1 MKKPKIST
9 LITLSLLFSFS
20 ALSTSYFQDRL
31 DETHHLVSANDKSI
45 TLLGTQINI
54 GDAAPNFKVVDA
66 NFSPVKLSDFNGKTV
81 LISVVPSIDTGL
93 CSLQTQRFN
102 QEVTALQGDIVI
114 LTISNDL
121 PYAQARFCKSEKI
134 SNLKVLSDS
143 VWRDFGQKYGLLIKD
158 MGLLTRA
165 IFIIDENSTVSYKE
179 IVPNI
184 SHLPNMDLVLTQ
196 LKEHLSATKTKK

>member
-1 MKKPKIST
+1 MKKPKIYPLVAFSM
-9 LITLSLLFSFS
+9 LFSAS
-20 ALSTSYFQDRL
+20 VLSNPFNQQNLT
-31 DETHHLVSANDKSI
+31 ETNHLVKASNKSI
-45 TLLGTQINI
+45 TLLGTQINQ
-54 GDAAPNFKVVDA
+54 GDIAPNFKVVDA
-66 NFSPVKLSDFNGKTV
+66 NFSTVSLSDFSGKTI

-102 QEVTALQGDIVI
+102 QEVASLKGDIAI

-143 VWRDFGQKYGLLIKD
+143 VWRDFGKKYGLLIKD

-165 IFIIDENSTVSYKE
+165 IFIIDEDSKVIYKE
-179 IVPNI
+179 IVPNL
-184 SHLPNMDLVLTQ
+184 SHLPDMDSALTL
-196 LKEHLSATKTKK
+196 LKEQMTQSSINK